1 MDRILLTTYSLEDIA
16 RYRRH
21 AERLGAGLE
30 CHVFTDPEL
39 LSLNGQVAK
48 AVQYYG
54 AQLTGF
60 NGVLG
65 FHGAFYDMVSAS
77 VDPEVVA
84 LTLRRYR
91 QGLRIASQLGGE
103 YIVFHA
109 NYMGG
114 WKLANYR
121 VGWHERQVAFW
132 RPFADEAALR
142 GVYVLLENMWAP
154 EPAILTE
161 VIEAVGNPY
170 LRACFDVSHAA
181 LYSTVPVSQWIAELG
196 PYLHLCH
203 LNNTD
208 GVLDNHLPLGSG
220 IVDYTA
226 VLAQLRALPTPPL
239 LTLEMTAWDII
250 AASLPYLDLA
260 VPS

>member
-1 MDRILLTTYSLEDIA
+1 MDRILFTTYALEDIA
-16 RYRRH
+16 HYRRH

-30 CHVFTDPEL
+30 CHVFADPGL
-39 LSLNGQVAK
+39 LNLNGQMSA
-48 AVQYYG
+48 AVEYYS
-54 AQLTGF
+54 AQLDGF
-60 NGVLG
+60 SGVLG

-84 LTLRRYR
+84 VTLRRYR
-91 QGLRIASQLGGE
+91 QGLHAASQLGGE

-121 VGWHERQVAFW
+121 EGWHQRQVEFW
-132 RPFADEAALR
+132 RPFADEAASR

-154 EPAILTE
+154 EPGILAD

-170 LRACFDVSHAA
+170 LRACFDISHAA
-181 LYSTVPVSQWIAELG
+181 LYSSVPISQWIEELA
-196 PYLHLCH
+196 PYLYLCH

-220 IVDYTA
+220 IVDYSA
-226 VLAQLRALPTPPL
+226 VLAQLRALSSPPL
-239 LTLEMTAWDII
+239 MTLEMTAWDIV
-250 AASLPYLDLA
+250 AASLPYFDLA
-260 VPS
+260 VSS